1 MGNKKCS
8 CRLRHFWMTGATGA
22 LAYCE
27 PVCLRL
33 FRVFTDGADSRVR
46 GAASNASSSG
56 GKRGGE
62 RHRNCDKRTTS
73 GASASV
79 LVVRESLR
87 RKRRWNDTG
96 RRSVGRSDKRSGE
109 LVCPLYGLGD
119 TSVLRRVGQGYGSVD
134 EHNVLRVVIGYAGHG
149 EHNGGCGLYARVH
162 AIRLPQVL
170 CNVDRQRLDGCC
182 RYSRQGD

>member
-46 GAASNASSSG
+46 GAASNASSSC

-62 RHRNCDKRTTS
+62 RNRDGYQRS
-73 GASASV
+73 ASRASASI
-79 LVVRESLR
+79 LVVGEGLR
-87 RKRRWNDTG
+87 
-96 RRSVGRSDKRSGE
+96 
-109 LVCPLYGLGD
+109 
-119 TSVLRRVGQGYGSVD
+119 
-134 EHNVLRVVIGYAGHG
+134 
-149 EHNGGCGLYARVH
+149 
-162 AIRLPQVL
+162 
-170 CNVDRQRLDGCC
+170 
-182 RYSRQGD
+182 